1 MNLLEMWNNME
12 IGLMLG
18 PQMLSQRLLSPT
30 MLCSLATA
38 RLQGVMDVTDAYET
52 QHLIHL
58 LLHHMLLRH
67 KECRVYKHRGETTI
81 RITKTPEAVYYHP
94 LSSCAPLAS
103 RNNINIEE
111 GVLCKLVE
119 TNKQLLWRKFG
130 IRFFRLGEILTPQT
144 KYLLCF
150 VSVSKIFIATHWYI
164 VNDANILF

>member
-1 MNLLEMWNNME
+1 ME
-12 IGLMLG
+12 QYGDQIDAG
-18 PQMLSQRLLSPT
+18 PSNVEPETAFPYDAVFISH
-30 MLCSLATA
+30 SKATRCYGCNGRVRNTA
-38 RLQGVMDVTDAYET
+38 SDPPPPAPHD
-52 QHLIHL
+52 
-58 LLHHMLLRH
+58 MLLRH
-67 KECRVYKHRGETTI
+67 KECRVYKRRGETTI

-130 IRFFRLGEILTPQT
+130 IRFFRLGEILTSQT